1 MKLFAALKMYFF
13 DQQAWEDVCDLCG
26 LCCYEREVSVE
37 EKSLNALGLVLKSI
51 SASGN
56 SLNLEKNDRISE
68 RRRLQQLCVIL
79 FERAFIIGESV
90 FMF

>member
-1 MKLFAALKMYFF
+1 MYFF
-13 DQQAWEDVCDLCG
+13 DQQAWEDVCDRCG

-56 SLNLEKNDRISE
+56 SLNLEKMTEYLKEEGYSN
-68 RRRLQQLCVIL
+68 C
-79 FERAFIIGESV
+79 A
-90 FMF
+90 